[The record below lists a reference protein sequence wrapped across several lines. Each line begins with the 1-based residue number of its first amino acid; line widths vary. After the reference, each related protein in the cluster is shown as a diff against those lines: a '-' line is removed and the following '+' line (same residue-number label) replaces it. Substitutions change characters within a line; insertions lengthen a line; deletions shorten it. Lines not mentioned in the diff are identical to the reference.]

1 MANILNI
8 ATSGLLA
15 FQRGLDL
22 TANNI
27 SNSRTPGYTRQ
38 MLLLKSLPSQ
48 RFAGSFIGAGVS
60 PADIKRNSDRFA
72 TQQVRE
78 TLTNKAQY
86 DIFYEQAS
94 QIDKLLSQDG
104 SSISSTLQNFFNA
117 LGQLNESPDNAA
129 SRGVAFNQSQLLV
142 DQFRTMQL
150 RLDEYQHNN
159 SQQLQEAVNQ
169 VNRLTA
175 DIAQL
180 NEKISVTGSAPEL
193 LDNRDELLRQLAQYT
208 DVIVVDEGNAGISVA
223 IGSGELL
230 VNGTNHRNLAVIPG
244 LNGQSGSRLAIENGM
259 AAIDVTNNLHSGM
272 IGGLLDYEENV
283 LKQASELLGQMAI
296 GLATQFNQQQRLGMD
311 MNNAI
316 GKNVFTDF
324 NNASSQTGRS
334 FPSSNNTG
342 TGVLSVS
349 LSDISQLKLSDYEL
363 FVTDTGTNEV
373 RILRKSDGQSMIMN
387 LTSAPPAPPAGQLS
401 IDGMTI
407 TVDNLGNMANGDRYY
422 INPTKGAAGQLALAI
437 SDPKDFAL
445 AAPVRVQA
453 AMGNSGQGRAQ
464 LGDIIDTS
472 SVNKDFRIEFIS
484 DTQYNLLNLT
494 DSVSSGPFS
503 FTPNSDNLVQIPDS
517 LNPSYSIILSGNP
530 VAGDQFNA
538 SYNTNGFGD
547 NRNGLKLAAI
557 QKETMFEGGTE
568 TLSDRYANLLA
579 QIGSKTNQAKLRGE
593 AADILHKQ
601 ALDFRDSKSA
611 VNLDEEA
618 ANLIQFEQAYQAAS
632 KLLSV
637 ASEMMDVLF
646 AAMR

>member
-27 SNSRTPGYTRQ
+27 SNSKTPGYNRQ

-48 RFAGSFIGAGVS
+48 RFAGSFIGAGVN
-60 PADIKRNSDRFA
+60 PAEVKRNSDRFA

-78 TLTNKAQY
+78 TLTTKSQY
-86 DIFYEQAS
+86 DIFFEQAS

-104 SSISSTLQNFFNA
+104 TSISATLQNFFNA
-117 LGQLNESPDNAA
+117 LGQLNESPDNTA
-129 SRGVAFNQSQLLV
+129 SRGVALNQSRLLV
-142 DQFRTMQL
+142 EQFRTMQL

-159 SQQLQEAVNQ
+159 SQQLDEAANQ
-169 VNRLTA
+169 INRLTA
-175 DIAQL
+175 DIAKL
-180 NEKISVTGSAPEL
+180 NEKISVVGNSPEL
-193 LDNRDELLRQLAQYT
+193 LDTRDELLRQLSQYT
-208 DVIVVDEGNAGISVA
+208 DVIVVDDGNAGISVA
-223 IGSGELL
+223 IGSGEVL
-230 VNGTNHRNLAVIPG
+230 VNGTNQRNLAVLPG
-244 LNGQSGSRLAIENGM
+244 FNGQSGSRLAIQNGT
-259 AAIDVTNNLHSGM
+259 AFIDVTDNLHSGM
-272 IGGLLDYEENV
+272 IGGLLDFEDTV

-296 GLATQFNQQQRLGMD
+296 GLASQFNQQQRLGMD

-324 NNASSQTGRS
+324 NDAMSQIARAI
-334 FPSSNNTG
+334 PSSLNTG
-342 TGVLSVS
+342 TGVMSVN
-349 LSDISQLKLSDYEL
+349 LSDLTQLKLSDYEL
-363 FVTDTGTNEV
+363 FVTDTGSNEV
-373 RILRKSDGQSMIMN
+373 RILRKSDNQSFVMN
-387 LTSAPPAPPAGQLS
+387 LTSSPPAPPAGQLQ

-407 TVDNLGNMANGDRYY
+407 SIDNLSNMANGDRYY
-422 INPTKGAAGQLALAI
+422 FNPTKGAAGKLELAV
-437 SDPKDFAL
+437 SDSKEFAL
-445 AAPVRVQA
+445 ASPVRVQA
-453 AMGNSGQGRAQ
+453 ALGNSGEGKIQ
-464 LGDIIDTS
+464 LGDILNTS
-472 SVNKDFRIEFIS
+472 NVNKDFRIEFIS
-484 DTQYNLLNLT
+484 DTQYNLVNLT
-494 DSVSSGPFS
+494 DAVTSGPFS
-503 FTPNSDNLVQIPDS
+503 FTPDSDNLVQIPDS
-517 LNPSYSIILSGNP
+517 FNPSYSIVLSGRP
-530 VAGDQFNA
+530 SAGDQFNA

-557 QKETMFEGGTE
+557 QKANLFEGGTE
-568 TLSDRYANLLA
+568 NLSDRYANLLA
-579 QIGSKTNQAKLRGE
+579 QVGSKTNQAKLRSE

-632 KLLSV
+632 KLLTV